1 MGREGEAFT
10 GKFGTPWPNWPNI
23 GVKPRRVKFLASV
36 HPRYLKFVLWHDN
49 RLLIN
54 ILRVS

>member
-1 MGREGEAFT
+1 MGREGEPFT

-23 GVKPRRVKFLASV
+23 GVDPRKMKFLASV
-36 HPRYLKFVLWHDN
+36 HPADLQLVLSHDN

-54 ILRVS
+54 ILKLS